1 MSISFKR
8 VNKQVARRLFNENKE
23 FWITAVCMLP
33 QHGIMVSKAV
43 FTEWDDFDKMVNAF
57 EYYNCDN
64 ERGRYAA
71 FYVEQ

>member
-23 FWITAVCMLP
+23 FWIAAVCMLP
-33 QHGIMVSKAV
+33 QHGIMVSKAT
-43 FTEWDDFDKMVNAF
+43 FTEWDNFDKMVNAF